1 MRAAL
6 TTIAAGLALAATA
19 QPAQAH
25 VYTFTKNNAIVIPDN
40 SLTVQGFFDLAGM
53 AGRVYKIVVTIHG
66 LTHAA
71 PQDLD
76 IAITAL
82 GRETMLMSDAGT
94 GPITGLELRF
104 DQCATRV
111 PLDGSGGYR
120 PANGDGNQETFG
132 RGTALTDFT
141 GVNPNTTWHVRFTD
155 DTANAIGGTATG
167 VTLTFYTDEED
178 LGQKRSVAC
187 ETPDFDGDSRADL
200 AVYRETAGQYLYQ
213 RSSNGEIV
221 TVDLVP
227 PGQPGSDLAIP
238 ADYDGDGV
246 TDMGVFRR
254 TVATWFF
261 RRSFSGS
268 TFTIQA
274 GLPTDQPIPTDFD
287 HDGLTD
293 LAIFRPSTAEWFW
306 LSTFTGQI
314 TSVQG
319 GVPGLD
325 KPARRP

>member
-1 MRAAL
+1 MRAATMAMTL
-6 TTIAAGLALAATA
+6 GLVLAGTAA
-19 QPAQAH
+19 PARAH
-25 VYTFTKNNAIVIPDN
+25 VYTFTSNNAIVIPDN
-40 SLTVQGFFDLAGM
+40 SLTVQGFFDLTGM
-53 AGRVYKIVVTIHG
+53 LGNVYKIVVTIDG
-66 LTHAA
+66 LSHAA
-71 PQDLD
+71 PADLD
-76 IAITAL
+76 IALSAL
-82 GRETMLMSDAGT
+82 GIETMLMSDVGT
-94 GPITGLELRF
+94 SAVAGLELRF

-120 PANGDGNQETFG
+120 PYNAGFSETVG
-132 RGTALTDFT
+132 KGTSLSDFA
-141 GVNPNTTWHVRFTD
+141 GVSPNTTWHLRFTD
-155 DTANAIGGTATG
+155 DTANGIGGTATG

-187 ETPDFDGDSRADL
+187 ETPDYDGDGRADL
-200 AVYRETAGQYLYQ
+200 AVYRETSGQYLYR

-221 TVDLVP
+221 VVDLVP
-227 PGQPGSDLAIP
+227 PGQPGGDVAIP

-254 TVATWFF
+254 NLTTWFF
-261 RRSFSGS
+261 RRSFSGT
-268 TFTIQA
+268 TFTVQA

-293 LAIFRPSTAEWFW
+293 LAIFRPATAEWFW

-314 TSVQG
+314 QSVQG